1 MKTLDLHG
9 ERHEGIVQ
17 KVHTF
22 MYNNELPVRV
32 ITGKS
37 EIMRKIVL
45 DTVTQLGYNSH
56 YELLINEGS
65 LIITEQEF
73 LKGN

>member
-9 ERHEGIVQ
+9 ERHGEALVQ
-17 KVHTF
+17 QIPSFV
-22 MYNNELPVRV
+22 YNNELPVRV

-37 EIMRKIVL
+37 EIMIKIVV
-45 DTVTQLGYNSH
+45 DTVRQLGYH
-56 YELLINEGS
+56 THPERLINEGC

-73 LKGN
+73 VI

>member
-9 ERHEGIVQ
+9 NDHSKAALLVEEFIHS
-17 KVHTF
+17 T
-22 MYNNELPVRV
+22 ELPAKI

-37 EIMRKIVL
+37 EAMRQIVL
-45 DTVTQLGYNSH
+45 DTIRPLGYHSH
-56 YELLINEGS
+56 YERLINEGS

-73 LKGN
+73 

>member
-17 KVHTF
+17 MVYSF
-22 MYNNELPVRV
+22 VYNNELPVRV

-37 EIMRKIVL
+37 EMMRKIVV
-45 DTVTQLGYNSH
+45 DTVSQLGYYTH
-56 YELLINEGS
+56 CERLINEGC
-65 LIITEQEF
+65 LIVTEQEF
-73 LKGN
+73 VI

>member
-17 KVHTF
+17 KIHTF
-22 MYNNELPVRV
+22 VYNNELPVRV

-37 EIMRKIVL
+37 EIMTKIVL
-45 DTVTQLGYNSH
+45 DTVSELGYHSH
-56 YELLINEGS
+56 YERLINEGC
-65 LIITEQEF
+65 LVITEQDF
-73 LKGN
+73 

>member
-9 ERHEGIVQ
+9 DSHESVEQ

-22 MYNNELPVRV
+22 VFNNELPVKIV
-32 ITGKS
+32 TGKS
-37 EIMRKIVL
+37 EAMRKIVL
-45 DTVTQLGYNSH
+45 DTVSTLGYHSH
-56 YELLINEGS
+56 YERLINEGS

-73 LKGN
+73 